1 MLRPVVPV
9 AIFFLLHH
17 QTYGPENKKVG
28 KGPLSNKQSAMV
40 VGATITS

>member
-9 AIFFLLHH
+9 AIFFLLNH

-40 VGATITS
+40 IETAITS